1 MAYSVELVERDFD
14 GRVEK
19 QIVVSNG
26 DEVDFSLDLDEADNL
41 VDQIIYESRTQ
52 AGITR
57 VLEQMIFRVQ
67 SLLSNQTE
75 REDIW

>member
-19 QIVVSNG
+19 QIVVFNG

-41 VDQIIYESRTQ
+41 VDQIIYAIEDSGWYYEGVG
-52 AGITR
+52 ADDIPG
-57 VLEQMIFRVQ
+57 LEF
-67 SLLSNQTE
+67 TE
-75 REDIW
+75 

>member
-19 QIVVSNG
+19 QIVIFNG

-41 VDQIIYESRTQ
+41 GIRSSTQ
-52 AGITR
+52 
-57 VLEQMIFRVQ
+57 
-67 SLLSNQTE
+67 
-75 REDIW
+75 